1 MLALR
6 LALIKC
12 HARADVDDGALR
24 LERNGRVAHLRFDPG
39 WAASHPRTLHLLREE
54 AQAWARQ
61 GSLVLS
67 LPD

>member
-1 MLALR
+1 
-6 LALIKC
+6 
-12 HARADVDDGALR
+12 
-24 LERNGRVAHLRFDPG
+24 VAHLRFESA

-67 LPD
+67 LPG